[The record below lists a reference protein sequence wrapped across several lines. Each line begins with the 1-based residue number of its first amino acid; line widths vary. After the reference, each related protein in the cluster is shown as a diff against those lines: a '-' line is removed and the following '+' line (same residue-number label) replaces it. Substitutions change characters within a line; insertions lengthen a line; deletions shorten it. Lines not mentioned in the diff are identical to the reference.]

1 MRPQK
6 PDRWERIVED
16 LEFIRDCG
24 GKDIFVCESAAV
36 LKLLR
41 KEHAWVRRMIKAQYK
56 HGVSPG
62 SVNFGYNQAV
72 EFFLDQLKR
81 RAQ

>member
-6 PDRWERIVED
+6 PDRWERIASENSLGKGENKFFYARD
-16 LEFIRDCG
+16 L
-24 GKDIFVCESAAV
+24 AYY
-36 LKLLR
+36 LR

-72 EFFLDQLKR
+72 EFFLDQLKW
-81 RAQ
+81 RAK